1 MNSNDFLFRH
11 KVDKVKILSF
21 LNSFDSERL
30 DRLPIINYNQYDKYF
45 LFVGRISSEKNIEFL
60 IQLALNLK
68 NINSEIKIKIVGD
81 GPEFDKFNSDISMK
95 NLTNIQLIG
104 SVKWDNLGEYY
115 SKSLGLILPSYF
127 EPWGMVANEA
137 FFYNVPVICSKF
149 CGCANDLVI
158 NDFNGIVLQDFS
170 LSLLDLDL
178 TFFINYYLN
187 LRAQFISNIKSTN
200 HIFEPNRLSSEQ
212 YLSFKKIV

>member
-1 MNSNDFLFRH
+1 LNSNDFLFRH
-11 KVDKVKILSF
+11 KVEKVKILSF

-30 DRLPIINYNQYDKYF
+30 DRLSIINYNQYDKYF

-60 IQLALNLK
+60 IQLAINLK

-81 GPEFDKFNSDISMK
+81 GPEFDKFNSEISMK

-115 SKSLGLILPSYF
+115 TKSLGLILPSYF

-137 FFYNVPVICSKF
+137 FFYKVPVICSKF